1 MSRPKKGTAG
11 DAIASSRWRATMENK
26 YGGAEELHR
35 KMQEL
40 GRKGGK
46 NGHTGGFGSDKV
58 GADGLTGKQRARVAG
73 SKGGAISKRGKAKSK
88 EQIKLEH
95 MPLIEQKRIAE
106 QKKSAE
112 QKKTFLQKL
121 FGKK

>member
-1 MSRPKKGTAG
+1 MVATSEGGKKA
-11 DAIASSRWRATMENK
+11 AITNKAK
-26 YGGAEELHR
+26 YGDNFYSEI
-35 KMQEL
+35 
-40 GRKGGK
+40 GRRGGK